1 MLVEKISWSSFLL
14 HTKNLGISHLP
25 PPVNITD
32 GHINYLI
39 NKNANSL
46 HFINGIFWY
55 CEVFL
60 IDGKHDFG
68 SKIVVKKP

>member
-39 NKNANSL
+39 NKNANNYGEKYNMEFE
-46 HFINGIFWY
+46 HGF
-55 CEVFL
+55 CQ
-60 IDGKHDFG
+60 
-68 SKIVVKKP
+68 